1 MPALEAHAVI
11 QRRGSRPSRAR
22 HRPAAACAPS
32 WCISQTGCESAA
44 IEPRVDDRG
53 SSRKV
58 GRRRMT
64 TDTALRRPPYELILG
79 VAWRVSSVVELRRPS
94 RRGSAPRFDLERL
107 TRDYGGPAG
116 SSEPSCVR
124 PIHPPGARTCPRGQ
138 LVLYTAS
145 EQSPKWPSAW
155 PARPLHGDFRPT
167 RGLHHTLDACPY
179 GATTRSVPDREVG
192 AVANSSLTPWP
203 SRGLRHS
210 YGGRAAQPSSVGGCS
225 SSSSSPP
232 TSAVP
237 SPGVGKLSNGS
248 EPPT

>member
-138 LVLYTAS
+138 LVLYTGTFGQLVVYTTPWMPAPTVPPHAP
-145 EQSPKWPSAW
+145 SPTGKSAPWPT
-155 PARPLHGDFRPT
+155 RPLHPGQVEAYVTATAAGRLSPRRLEAVPRP
-167 RGLHHTLDACPY
+167 
-179 GATTRSVPDREVG
+179 
-192 AVANSSLTPWP
+192 
-203 SRGLRHS
+203 LRHRRRRRCPP
-210 YGGRAAQPSSVGGCS
+210 RAS
-225 SSSSSPP
+225 
-232 TSAVP
+232 
-237 SPGVGKLSNGS
+237 GS
-248 EPPT
+248 